1 MKELILDFSRRWSW
15 VLALVAFA
23 QFALGGLIA
32 ADSEYTFEFWEFLLA
47 LWAGANLLSFDLRRG
62 LLRTVATLP
71 LTGRQI
77 GVSWWLATVPLPAA
91 ILSASLFL
99 GAAAGH
105 HFSPAHPFP
114 TDRLALN
121 VLFTLVWLG
130 LQFFM
135 IFNATR
141 GFGDNRRQFITNS
154 IISWIA
160 ILVFFG
166 SMLLCSN
173 ASKSLFKTVF
183 LLTGGGLLS
192 VLGWVCAVQFEPG
205 RAGIYLGRM
214 EPPKRGPTGAP
225 LPLAALSNSQAQCPV
240 PMGAGGIPRLL
251 GATFLRG
258 LIFNIL
264 MVGIMAVIW
273 QWQGHSASPATNFAL
288 LTSIG
293 SYMACWFVLFFQFMP
308 LLSHLRFL
316 RTLPL
321 SPTGLAAVMLALAL
335 VPVLG
340 LGVLLIGI
348 AWIAQGNA
356 AALSALSGFSFT
368 LPSIA
373 LGACFALWL
382 GGGTQAYAAMLLTLL
397 GSLILR
403 LVLQG
408 HSHSP
413 GLPLGQSGG
422 FALLGIL
429 LAFVLTRRALT
440 HSRTACRP
448 AGADIW
454 RA

>member
-1 MKELILDFSRRWSW
+1 MRALILDFYGRWFW
-15 VLALVAFA
+15 LLALVAFA

-32 ADSEYTFEFWEFLLA
+32 ADPEYAFEFWAFLVA

-62 LLRTVATLP
+62 LLRAVATLP

-91 ILSASLFL
+91 VLSASLFL
-99 GAAAGH
+99 GAALGH
-105 HFSPAHPFP
+105 HFSPGHHFP
-114 TDRLALN
+114 ADRLALN
-121 VLFTLVWLG
+121 TLFTLVWLG

-141 GFGDNRRQFITNS
+141 GFGENRRQFITNS
-154 IISWIA
+154 IIGWITVV
-160 ILVFFG
+160 IFFG
-166 SMLLCSN
+166 SMLLCQN

-192 VLGWVCAVQFEPG
+192 LLGWICAVNFETG

-214 EPPKRGPTGAP
+214 EPPKRGRTGAP
-225 LPLAALSNSQAQCPV
+225 LPAPALGSSRAQCSIPTGV
-240 PMGAGGIPRLL
+240 GGVPRLL

-258 LIFNIL
+258 LISNVI
-264 MVGIMAVIW
+264 MVGIVALIS
-273 QWQGHSASPATNFAL
+273 QWQGHSASPATNFAE
-288 LTSIG
+288 LTTIG

-308 LLSHLRFL
+308 LLGHLRFL

-321 SPTGLAAVMLALAL
+321 SSASLAVVMLALAL
-335 VPVLG
+335 LPVMG

-348 AWIAQGNA
+348 AWVAQGNA
-356 AALSALSGFSFT
+356 AALTVMSGLSLT

-382 GGGTQAYAAMLLTLL
+382 GGGAQAYAAMLLTLV

-403 LVLQG
+403 LFLEC
-408 HSHSP
+408 HSHSAALPP
-413 GLPLGQSGG
+413 GQTGG
-422 FALLGIL
+422 IALLGLL
-429 LAFVLTRRALT
+429 LALALMRLALTRNG
-440 HSRTACRP
+440 HACRP
-448 AGADIW
+448 AAADIW
-454 RA
+454 RT